1 MNTIRLASVTLV
13 TLTLVL
19 SACAQ
24 QGSGQ
29 GSTELTLD
37 SPRPSI
43 SVPPMDAV
51 PSDDEEPMTGE
62 VPEDLLADIL
72 AEAAS
77 QAGVDPSA
85 VEVIVAEEV
94 TWSDGSLGCPEEG
107 MSYTQALVPGYRVVV
122 DVDGE
127 ELNFH
132 ASQRGGFQLCE
143 DPQPPAEGGTVDH

>member
-1 MNTIRLASVTLV
+1 MNTVRLASVTLA

-19 SACAQ
+19 SACAAQ
-24 QGSGQ
+24 QGGGQ
-29 GSTELTLD
+29 QSTELTLD
-37 SPRPSI
+37 SERPSI
-43 SVPPMDAV
+43 SAPPIDTV
-51 PSDDEEPMTGE
+51 PSDDEEAMTGE

-77 QAGVDPSA
+77 RAGVDPSA

-94 TWSDGSLGCPEEG
+94 TWSDGSLGCPEAG

-122 DVDGE
+122 EVDGE

-132 ASQRGGFQLCE
+132 ASQSGGFQLCD
-143 DPQPPAEGGTVDH
+143 DPQPPAASDR